1 MQRLFSV
8 FPNGWPGR
16 GLLLQRVVTAVFLFY
31 FGFEHLN
38 EDPRFALIVPH
49 AIGTCAGIFL
59 LLGLWTPVCGTV
71 AAAAELW
78 IAVFCIGDRGLA
90 ILLAALGA
98 TLATIGPGAWSLDAR
113 LFGRKH
119 FEIPQR

>member
-1 MQRLFSV
+1 
-8 FPNGWPGR
+8 
-16 GLLLQRVVTAVFLFY
+16 VFLFY